1 MKKRDFLV
9 EIGTEELP
17 PKSLPELSRAFT
29 DGIVR
34 GLGAA
39 GLEHGKVVAYATPR
53 RLAVKVSRL
62 AEGQPE
68 QQIRRKGP
76 PVTAAFDANGE
87 PTRAATAFAESCGTT
102 VGGLGRIEEP
112 KGAFLFYEGRR
123 AGQESIALLPGIVQ
137 ESLDKLPIAKRM
149 RWGSGTAEFVR
160 PVHWVVMLFGS
171 DIVACS
177 LLGVPAGDVTR
188 GHRFHSSRPIRVS
201 PATYERRLEAA
212 GHVVASFAERR
223 ERIRRGVLELA
234 TSLDGVALVAGSL
247 LDEVTALVEWPVPIA
262 GRFENRFLELP
273 PEVVIATV
281 QDHQRYFPVRDS
293 GGNLT
298 PWFITVS
305 NIESRDPAQVRA
317 GNERVVRPRLAD
329 AAFFWETDRKQP
341 LAARRKALGEVT
353 FQKQLGSLLAKSDRV
368 AALAE
373 QVAEVAGTDASL
385 ARRAADL
392 SKCDLITAMVGEFP
406 ELQGLMGRYY
416 ATHDGEHLEVA
427 AALEEQYRPR
437 FAGDQLPE
445 TGAGT
450 AVAIADKLDTIVGIF
465 AAGQK
470 PTGAKDPFGLRRAAL
485 GVLRTVVEKR
495 IDLDL
500 QSLIDAALVA
510 VRADMQSVAAERAP
524 PKDSNTVVA
533 TGSFPALAGPDPVA
547 AEIYEYIME
556 RLRAYYVEGDRGITT
571 EMFDAVLAR
580 RPSSPLDFD
589 ARLRALVDF
598 LSLPDAASLA
608 TANKRIANILRKA
621 EEDVP
626 ARVDASLL
634 QHSAERKLAAELEGL
649 REDVEA
655 LLAARRYE
663 GALRRLAT
671 LRPHVDSF
679 FDGVMVMA
687 DNPAVRANR
696 LALLAALSRLFG
708 ETADLSRLP
717 G

>member
-1 MKKRDFLV
+1 MKKRDFLI

-29 DGIVR
+29 DGVVR
-34 GLGAA
+34 SLAAA
-39 GLEHGKVVAYATPR
+39 GLTHGAVAAYATPR
-53 RLAVKVSRL
+53 RLAVRVSRL
-62 AEGQPE
+62 ADCQPE
-68 QQIRRKGP
+68 QRIRRKGP

-87 PTRAATAFAESCGTT
+87 PTRAATAFAESCGTSFDQ
-102 VGGLGRIEEP
+102 LGRIEEP
-112 KGAFLFYEGRR
+112 KGAFLFYEGRQ
-123 AGQESIALLPGIVQ
+123 AGQPAVTLLPGIVQ

-160 PVHWVVMLFGS
+160 PAHWIVMLFGS
-171 DIVACS
+171 QVVDCS
-177 LLGVPAGDVTR
+177 ILGLPAGDSTR
-188 GHRFHSSRPIRVS
+188 GHRFHARRPIKVS
-201 PATYERRLEAA
+201 PATYERRLETA
-212 GHVVASFAERR
+212 GHVVASFDERR
-223 ERIRRGVLELA
+223 RRIQRGVLDLA
-234 TSLDGVALVAGSL
+234 KSLGGVAVISDAL
-247 LDEVTALVEWPVPIA
+247 LDEVTALVEWPVPVA
-262 GRFENRFLELP
+262 GRFDDRFLELP

-281 QDHQRYFPVRDS
+281 QDHQRYFPVRDPQ
-293 GGNLT
+293 GALT

-329 AAFFWETDRKQP
+329 AAFFSETDRKQP
-341 LAARRKALGEVT
+341 LASRRKALADVT

-373 QVAEVAGTDASL
+373 QVAEAAGSDPAL
-385 ARRAADL
+385 ARRGADL
-392 SKCDLITAMVGEFP
+392 AKCDLMTAMVGEFP

-416 ATHDGEHLEVA
+416 AAHDGEHPEVA

-437 FAGDQLPE
+437 FAGDLLPE

-450 AVAIADKLDTIVGIF
+450 ALAIADKLDTIVGIF

-470 PTGAKDPFGLRRAAL
+470 PTGARDPFGLRRAAL
-485 GVLRTVVEKR
+485 GILRTVVEKR
-495 IDLDL
+495 IDIDL
-500 QSLIDAALVA
+500 QALIDSALVA
-510 VRADMQSVAAERAP
+510 VRTDMQAVAAERAAA
-524 PKDSNTVVA
+524 KDSRSVVA
-533 TGSFPALAGPDPVA
+533 TGSFPQLAGPDPVA
-547 AEIYEYIME
+547 AEIYEYIIE
-556 RLRAYYVEGDRGITT
+556 RLRAYYVEGGLGIST

-580 RPSSPLDFD
+580 RPASPLDFD
-589 ARLRALVDF
+589 ARLRALVAF

-608 TANKRIANILRKA
+608 AANKRIANILRKA
-621 EEDVP
+621 GQDVP

-634 QHSAERKLAAELEGL
+634 QHTAERTLAAEVEHL
-649 REDVEA
+649 REGVES

-663 GALRRLAT
+663 DALRKLAT
-671 LRPHVDSF
+671 LRPQVDAF